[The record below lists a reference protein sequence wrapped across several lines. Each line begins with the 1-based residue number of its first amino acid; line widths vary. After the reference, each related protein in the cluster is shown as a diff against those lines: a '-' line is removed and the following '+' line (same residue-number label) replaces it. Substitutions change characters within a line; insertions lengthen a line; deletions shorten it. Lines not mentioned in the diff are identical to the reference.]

1 LANPYHQEGPTVA
14 ADLSVY
20 FKSAIAGG
28 VAVFLCAM
36 IVVLTAL
43 VTILWMS
50 RRAEGG
56 TVIGWDFVSFAK
68 TPLAW
73 ITFLLAFA
81 VGFYWQYRRATGH

>member
-1 LANPYHQEGPTVA
+1 MAT
-14 ADLSVY
+14 DLSVY
-20 FKSAIAGG
+20 FKGAIAGV

-43 VTILWMS
+43 VAIIWMS
-50 RRAEGG
+50 RRAKGD

-73 ITFLLAFA
+73 VIFSLAFA
-81 VGFYWQYRRATGH
+81 VGFYWEYRRATAH

>member
-1 LANPYHQEGPTVA
+1 MAT
-14 ADLSVY
+14 DLSVY
-20 FKSAIAGG
+20 LKSAIAGV

-43 VTILWMS
+43 GAIIWMS
-50 RRAEGG
+50 RRAQGD

-73 ITFLLAFA
+73 AIFSLAFA
-81 VGFYWQYRRATGH
+81 AGFYWEYRRVTAH

>member
-1 LANPYHQEGPTVA
+1 VIS
-14 ADLSVY
+14 DLSVY
-20 FKSAIAGG
+20 FKSAIAGV

-43 VTILWMS
+43 VEIIWMS
-50 RRAEGG
+50 RRAEGE

-73 ITFLLAFA
+73 VIFLLAFA
-81 VGFYWQYRRATGH
+81 AGFYWEYRRATAH

>member
-1 LANPYHQEGPTVA
+1 MSNATMT

-20 FKSAIAGG
+20 IKSVIAGG

-36 IVVLTAL
+36 IVVFTAL
-43 VTILWMS
+43 VAILWMS
-50 RRAEGG
+50 RRAEGD
-56 TVIGWDFVSFAK
+56 TVIGWDFVFFAK

-81 VGFYWQYRRATGH
+81 VGFYWQYHRSVTH